1 MDIYWNN
8 CKRHTECTHPKKMVL
23 ISDKKVKAKSKFA
36 NFLTDRA
43 FFNKI
48 NDKYDLEQLVKHF
61 FSLMYVIKEHG
72 DLLCK
77 VWNRN

>member
-1 MDIYWNN
+1 
-8 CKRHTECTHPKKMVL
+8 MVL

-36 NFLTDRA
+36 KFLTDRS

-72 DLLCK
+72 D
-77 VWNRN
+77 

>member
-1 MDIYWNN
+1 
-8 CKRHTECTHPKKMVL
+8 MVL

-61 FSLMYVIKEHG
+61 FFTDVCHKRTWRLTV
-72 DLLCK
+72 
-77 VWNRN
+77 